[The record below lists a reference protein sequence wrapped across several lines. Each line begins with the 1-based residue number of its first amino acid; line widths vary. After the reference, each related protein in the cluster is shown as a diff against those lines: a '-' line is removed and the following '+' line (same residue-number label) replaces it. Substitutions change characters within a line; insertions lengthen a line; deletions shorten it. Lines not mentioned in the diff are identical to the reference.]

1 MHLRP
6 KNGRSAAHIIK
17 YDLSHIVVVQAMER
31 KRGVDFMEHDYLIS
45 LLVIVGIDLILGGDN
60 AVVIAMAS
68 RNLPDKQRQ
77 QAIIFGTFIAVAMR
91 IGLTSAAVY
100 LLNIPFLQ
108 CAGGIFL
115 LYLGYQL
122 LIEKKDTQH
131 IKSSTSLWRAI
142 RTIVLAD
149 LFMSLDNVIAV
160 AGASH
165 GEFSLVI
172 IGLCVSVPV
181 IIWGSKLIHIALEK
195 IPLLIYAGSGLLA
208 YTGGEMIV
216 KDKKLSFFMAQH
228 SAVETLLPILTVAFV
243 ILASIYYQQVEKK

>member
-1 MHLRP
+1 
-6 KNGRSAAHIIK
+6 
-17 YDLSHIVVVQAMER
+17 
-31 KRGVDFMEHDYLIS
+31 MEHDYLIS

-68 RNLPDKQRQ
+68 RHLPDKQRQ
-77 QAIIFGTFIAVAMR
+77 QAIILGTFIAVAMR

-122 LIEKKDTQH
+122 LIEKKDTKH

-165 GEFSLVI
+165 GEFSLVV

-181 IIWGSKLIHIALEK
+181 IIWGSKLVHIALEK

-216 KDKKLSFFMAQH
+216 RDKKLSLFMAQH
-228 SAVETLLPILTVAFV
+228 GTVETLLPILTVAFV
-243 ILASIYYQQVEKK
+243 ILASIYYQQVEK